1 MMFNQKMA
9 LLDEKIKVI
18 YQDFFPE
25 ATQVISPKFRI
36 EQLLKSGRSEQA
48 DDFWRLVSK
57 LGQSFDPSLVTIKE
71 MRFQNNRLFVDLSS
85 PDFAKLENYEKKLRN
100 NQLLVEQTQASTK
113 DGEVVATLELQ

>member
-1 MMFNQKMA
+1 
-9 LLDEKIKVI
+9 
-18 YQDFFPE
+18 
-25 ATQVISPKFRI
+25 
-36 EQLLKSGRSEQA
+36 
-48 DDFWRLVSK
+48 
-57 LGQSFDPSLVTIKE
+57 